1 MVMLESESNGNVGV
15 RIKWLCWSRRHQM
28 VMLEAESNGNVGVRI
43 KW

>member
-15 RIKWLCWSRRHQM
+15 RIKWLCWSRHQM
-28 VMLEAESNGNVGVRI
+28 VMLESESNGNVGFRI